1 MERRARRTVGAAKV
15 EPEADVLTIRVY
27 ANLPNVY
34 RMAGNLISETHS
46 FLNY

>member
-1 MERRARRTVGAAKV
+1 MVGAAEV
-15 EPEADVLTIRVY
+15 EPDADDLTIGVY